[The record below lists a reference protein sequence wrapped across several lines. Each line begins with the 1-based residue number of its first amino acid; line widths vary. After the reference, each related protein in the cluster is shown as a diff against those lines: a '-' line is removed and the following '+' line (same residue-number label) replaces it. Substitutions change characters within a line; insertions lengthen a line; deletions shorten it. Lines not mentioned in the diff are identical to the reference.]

1 MQSWIP
7 AQGSGRFVVR
17 ALPIVVAVMI
27 QAQFALSFENSLTVL
42 PTEPGSTLDAYV
54 PAQDFDSQKTIID
67 FVDSEILL
75 GRKAPQFRAPKQLAP
90 KQLAPKTVSTQ
101 PSSIKAL
108 PAKNLAAQ
116 RSILKLPRANETS
129 SKVKLPETKSPF
141 RKWVKPKTSS
151 TAETKAVQKV
161 VPKPVLVAPQI
172 ATQKVAPPKAAKPKV
187 ANPKVTSPKVAR
199 LSGKPLLLN
208 PAKKSTPIV
217 RRRSLADTSAIV
229 SDRST
234 RSESKRYESERK
246 APKAKT
252 QAELVP
258 APVQARQLPALTT
271 SQANLRRKIRQVLT
285 HYYNRPMNTRDR
297 SPWELI
303 HAMLA
308 FEAHSKVLQGGPDGK
323 PITAV
328 GWICYN
334 RECKRRTLMYFD
346 DDNRLQAR
354 VGPALQGHQ
363 GQLLAMLAQSRIS
376 ENYPMLV
383 EDRKLK
389 IADLIEMEKR
399 TCYPR
404 TELTFKLIGLMHYL
418 DSDATWVNDRGMN
431 WNIPRLISEEL
442 RQPIRGVACGGT
454 HRLGGL
460 TLAYKTRE
468 KRGEPLDGQYLKAK
482 KFVARYQQ
490 YAYRLQN
497 RDGSFSTEWF
507 RGPGNEDDVD
517 RKLKTTGHILEWL
530 LYASTEKELKHWKT
544 TKAVNYLVNIMQQ
557 NRYKDWEAGPLGH
570 AIHALLVYDRLVF
583 GAYDEKPGES
593 ILAGK
598 VPTGRSTPRETSG
611 QTTKQTT
618 RQSSRRSSKRKR

>member
-67 FVDSEILL
+67 IVDSEILL
-75 GRKAPQFRAPKQLAP
+75 GRKAPQFRAPKW
-90 KQLAPKTVSTQ
+90 LAPKTVATQ
-101 PSSIKAL
+101 TSPLKAL
-108 PAKNLAAQ
+108 PTSLPTKNPATQ
-116 RSILKLPRANETS
+116 RSIVKRPAANETS

-141 RKWVKPKTSS
+141 RKWVKPKTNS
-151 TAETKAVQKV
+151 TAQTKVQPKV
-161 VPKPVLVAPQI
+161 VPKPVPKPMPVA
-172 ATQKVAPPKAAKPKV
+172 PKV
-187 ANPKVTSPKVAR
+187 ASPKVASPKVAR
-199 LSGKPLLLN
+199 LSSKPLLLN

-217 RRRSLADTSAIV
+217 RRRSLGDTSVSV

-234 RSESKRYESERK
+234 RSESKGYQPERK

-252 QAELVP
+252 QAVVVP
-258 APVQARQLPALTT
+258 APVQVRELPALTT
-271 SQANLRRKIRQVLT
+271 SQGNLRRKIRQVLT

-334 RECKRRTLMYFD
+334 RECKRRTLMYID

-363 GQLLAMLAQSRIS
+363 GQLLSMLAQSRIS

-507 RGPGNEDDVD
+507 RGPGNENDID

-544 TKAVNYLVNIMQQ
+544 TKAVNYLVNIMQE

-583 GAYDEKPGES
+583 SAYDEKPGES